1 MKSKANKNT
10 EALLRIVSENPELP
24 IIAMVDSD
32 VVYEDYGTFLGSIG
46 TVSVGEYVCYNER
59 YYDDREE
66 FKEDYYC
73 QNDESLDERFK
84 YCPWTNDCALEQGR
98 VTKEQYDGNKK
109 AHEAL
114 EKYLD
119 EVAERAFTK
128 AIIVYICEP
137 NEADY
142 KEFKGEE

>member
-1 MKSKANKNT
+1 MKSKTNKNT
-10 EALLRIVSENPELP
+10 EALLRIASENPELP

-32 VVYEDYGTFLGSIG
+32 VVYEDFGKFLGSIG
-46 TVSVGEYVCYNER
+46 AVSVGEYVCYNER
-59 YYDDREE
+59 YYDDREV

-73 QNDESLDERFK
+73 QNDESLCERFG
-84 YCPWTNDCALEQGR
+84 YCPWTNDYAL
-98 VTKEQYDGNKK
+98 TKEQYDGNKK

-119 EVAERAFTK
+119 EVAEKAFTK
-128 AIIVYICEP
+128 VIIVYICEP